1 MILAVIDCGTNTF
14 NLLIVQV
21 NFTAYTKLFNTRIPV
36 KLGEGTINKG
46 FIDTVPF
53 NRGIEALKEFK
64 KYLLQFNVT
73 KTLAYATSAIRSAK
87 NGLDFIEKS
96 KTELGIEITII
107 DGDREAEL
115 IYLGNKV
122 ATNLKNEVALIMD
135 IGGGSTEFILA
146 NGKEVFWKQSYL
158 LGAARLLEKFKVSD
172 PITKQEIEEIDNYL
186 VIELQSLFEGIKLF
200 PPSELVGSSGA
211 FDSIIEMIHGELNGE
226 PISKEKICYEVDLIN
241 YHKIA
246 NLVVS
251 SSLAERKNIKGL
263 IPMRFDMIVVSSLLI
278 NFILKTFPINKFL
291 VSSYSLK
298 EGALEEYI
306 QKNNS

>member
-14 NLLIVQV
+14 NLLIVEV
-21 NFTAYTKLFNTRIPV
+21 NVTVYTKLFNTRIPV

-46 FIDTVPF
+46 FIDDVPF
-53 NRGIEALKEFK
+53 NRGLLALKEFK
-64 KYLLQFNVT
+64 KYLTQYNVT

-87 NGLDFIEKS
+87 NGMEFIQKS
-96 KTELGIEITII
+96 KTDLGIEISVI

-122 ATNLKNEVALIMD
+122 AANLNNNVALIMD

-146 NGKEVFWKQSYL
+146 NGKEIFWKQSYL
-158 LGAARLLEKFKVSD
+158 LGAARLLEKFKISD
-172 PITKQEIEEIDNYL
+172 PIQEQEIEEIYNYL
-186 VIELQSLFEGIKLF
+186 IIELQSLYKAIALF

-211 FDSIIEMIHGELNGE
+211 FDSIIEMIHAELNGE
-226 PISKEKICYEVDLIN
+226 MVTKEKICYNVLLEN

-246 NLVVS
+246 NLIVTS
-251 SSLAERKNIKGL
+251 TFAERKNIKGL
-263 IPMRFDMIVVSSLLI
+263 IPMRLDMIVISSLLI
-278 NFILKTFPINKFL
+278 NFILKTIPISKFL

-298 EGALEEYI
+298 EGALMEYI